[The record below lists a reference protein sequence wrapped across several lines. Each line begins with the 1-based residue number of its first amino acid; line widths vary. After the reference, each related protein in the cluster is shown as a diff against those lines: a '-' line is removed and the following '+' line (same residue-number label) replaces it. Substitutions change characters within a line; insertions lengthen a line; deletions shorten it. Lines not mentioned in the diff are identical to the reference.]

1 MFMYPR
7 GLYGGCGVVG
17 WGMKPVK
24 QIGHYWSQVSGP
36 YSLELSCRIEGT
48 WLVVVFAL
56 AMGQLVWVQS
66 QRRAV
71 VSTSLQFLLF
81 SASPK
86 MFSISYLIY
95 LVFSLVFTQF
105 QEIKYI
111 YIYFLPYFIQFL
123 AIIILSISQIFDHK

>member
-24 QIGHYWSQVSGP
+24 QIGHYRSQVSGP

-56 AMGQLVWVQS
+56 ALG
-66 QRRAV
+66 
-71 VSTSLQFLLF
+71 
-81 SASPK
+81 
-86 MFSISYLIY
+86 
-95 LVFSLVFTQF
+95 
-105 QEIKYI
+105 
-111 YIYFLPYFIQFL
+111 
-123 AIIILSISQIFDHK
+123 